1 MTFQSMTKSQR
12 RGMWMLVISAV
23 ILLGLIA
30 LLAARLIA
38 AGQAVSKTPAFT
50 LAGKTAPDF
59 TTVVYNGAA
68 GQTLH
73 LASLKGRP
81 VVLNFFASWCVP
93 CAAEAPL
100 LEAGAKKYQAEGVV
114 FIGVVYED
122 TEQNGLDF
130 ARQYGVTYPI
140 VGDPSG
146 SIAIA
151 YGVTGSPE
159 TVFINSKGVAV
170 SKIYSVSDS
179 GTLDRSVQAILT

>member
-1 MTFQSMTKSQR
+1 MAFQSMSKSQR
-12 RGMWMLVISAV
+12 RGMWMLAISAV

-30 LLAARLIA
+30 LLAARLIS

-59 TTVVYNGAA
+59 TTAVYNGAA
-68 GQTLH
+68 GQTIH
-73 LASLKGRP
+73 LAALKGRP

-100 LEAGAKKYQAEGVV
+100 LEQSARTYQAKGVI
-114 FIGVVYED
+114 FIGVIYED
-122 TEQNGLDF
+122 TEQNGIDF
-130 ARQYGVTYPI
+130 ARQYGVTYPV

-146 SIAIA
+146 AIAIA
-151 YGVTGSPE
+151 YGVTAAPE
-159 TVFINSKGVAV
+159 TVFINPKGVAV